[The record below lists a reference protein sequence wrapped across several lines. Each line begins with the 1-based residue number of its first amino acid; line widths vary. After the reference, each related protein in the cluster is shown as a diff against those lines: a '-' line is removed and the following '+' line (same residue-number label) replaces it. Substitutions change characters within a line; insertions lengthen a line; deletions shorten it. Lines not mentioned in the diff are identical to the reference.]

1 MKLTKALIENL
12 RHVEKFGEAKPRSA
26 SGYWCR
32 THGLSE
38 WVWRL
43 ADGTTATS
51 TEHRATEGYPFV
63 PPGRELVKIIGERL
77 TDAGR
82 QALNQKDKSDE

>member
-1 MKLTKALIENL
+1 MKLTKAQIENL
-12 RHVEKFGEAKPRSA
+12 RHVAMFNEAKPRSN

-32 THGLSE
+32 RAGLSE

-51 TEHRATEGYPFV
+51 TEHRATEGYPHV

-77 TDAGR
+77 TEAGR
-82 QALNQKDKSDE
+82 LALKEKNDD